1 MPRKI
6 IKDRAIVDDSYTQV
20 TDVSQMP
27 ASGDILVALDLLL
40 ENPSV
45 LPAQGGAW
53 DGKIGIKVT
62 GDVEPE
68 ALVEYLDKV
77 DLIAIEFPVFRDG
90 RGYSLARILRD
101 RLGFQGE
108 LRACGDV
115 LRDQM
120 FYMQRCGF
128 NSFEPR
134 DDRSIEEALNG
145 LSDFT
150 VTYQADAV
158 EKRPIYL
165 RRP

>member
-6 IKDRAIVDDSYTQV
+6 IKNREVVEDTYVLV
-20 TDVSQMP
+20 NEFSQLP
-27 ASGDILVALDLLL
+27 ESGDVLVDFGIL
-40 ENPSV
+40 ETTMPS
-45 LPAQGGAW
+45 LIKR
-53 DGKIGIKVT
+53 DGKIGIKVP
-62 GDVEPE
+62 GDAEPE
-68 ALVEYLDKV
+68 ALADILGKV
-77 DLIAIEFPVFRDG
+77 DLIAVEFPVFRDG

-101 RLGFQGE
+101 RMGYQGE

-115 LRDQM
+115 LRDQL

-134 DDRSIEEALNG
+134 DDRCIEDALNG

-150 VTYQADAV
+150 VTYQADAI
-158 EKRPIYL
+158 EKRPIYQ

>member
-6 IKDRAIVDDSYTQV
+6 IKDRAIVEDTFMI
-20 TDVSQMP
+20 VSEPGQLP
-27 ASGDILVALDLLL
+27 ASGDVLVDLKILGDIQSDLT
-40 ENPSV
+40 
-45 LPAQGGAW
+45 GHK
-53 DGKIGIKVT
+53 GKIGIKVT

-68 ALVEYLDKV
+68 VLVDHLGNV

-115 LRDQM
+115 LRDQL

-134 DDRSIEEALNG
+134 EDRCIEDALSG

-150 VTYQADAV
+150 VTYQADAH
-158 EKRPIYL
+158 EKRPIYQ

>member
-6 IKDRAIVDDSYTQV
+6 IKNRAIVEDTF
-20 TDVSQMP
+20 THVSEPGQLP
-27 ASGDILVALDLLL
+27 ASGDVLVDLALLDEVESELK
-40 ENPSV
+40 
-45 LPAQGGAW
+45 AR
-53 DGKIGIKVT
+53 DDKFGIKVT

-68 ALVEYLDKV
+68 ELAGHLENV

-90 RGYSLARILRD
+90 RGYSLARILRE
-101 RLGFQGE
+101 RMGYEGE

-134 DDRSIEEALNG
+134 DDRCIEDALNG
-145 LSDFT
+145 LSDFS

-158 EKRPIYL
+158 EKRPIYH

>member
-6 IKDRAIVDDSYTQV
+6 IKDRAIVEDTF
-20 TDVSQMP
+20 TLVSDAGQLP
-27 ASGDILVALDLLL
+27 ASGDILVDIAILDEVQSELS
-40 ENPSV
+40 NRK
-45 LPAQGGAW
+45 
-53 DGKIGIKVT
+53 GKVGIKVT

-68 ALVEYLDKV
+68 LLANHLGNV

-90 RGYSLARILRD
+90 RGYSLARILRE
-101 RLGFQGE
+101 RLGYQGE

-115 LRDQM
+115 LRDQL

-134 DDRSIEEALNG
+134 EDRCIEDALNG

-150 VTYQADAV
+150 VTYQADAN
-158 EKRPIYL
+158 EKRPIYQ

>member
-1 MPRKI
+1 M
-6 IKDRAIVDDSYTQV
+6 
-20 TDVSQMP
+20 VSDAAQ
-27 ASGDILVALDLLL
+27 
-40 ENPSV
+40 
-45 LPAQGGAW
+45 LPAGGDVLVDIAILEEVQPELSKR
-53 DGKIGIKVT
+53 DGKVGIKVS

-68 ALVEYLDKV
+68 VLADHLGNV

-101 RLGFQGE
+101 RLGYQGE

-115 LRDQM
+115 LRDQL

-134 DDRSIEEALNG
+134 EDRCIEDALNG
-145 LSDFT
+145 LADFT
-150 VTYQADAV
+150 VTYQADAN
-158 EKRPIYL
+158 EKRPIYQ

>member
-6 IKDRAIVDDSYTQV
+6 IKDRAIVEDSYIPVNEPGQL
-20 TDVSQMP
+20 P
-27 ASGDILVALDLLL
+27 ANGDILVDIAILDDLQSQLANR
-40 ENPSV
+40 E
-45 LPAQGGAW
+45 
-53 DGKIGIKVT
+53 GKVGIKVT
-62 GDVEPE
+62 GDLEPE
-68 ALVEYLDKV
+68 LLASHLDNV

-101 RLGFQGE
+101 RLGYRGE

-115 LRDQM
+115 LRDQL

-134 DDRSIEEALNG
+134 DDRCIEDALNG

-150 VTYQADAV
+150 VTYQADAI
-158 EKRPIYL
+158 EKRPIYQ